1 MINIAYTSD
10 DNFVPQIE
18 AGIASVLENNKN
30 NDIHFYIM
38 SKGITEAHKNEI
50 RKFILFYEQKVDII
64 ELPPIN
70 ELIGREIDTGG
81 WNDIVLSRLFFDK
94 LLPPEVDKIL
104 YLDGDTI
111 VRHDL
116 KSLYETD
123 IRKHVI
129 AAAIEPVA
137 PASRKKA
144 IGLSKDAPYYNA
156 GVLLMNLKLWKHRDT
171 GRRIMD
177 FFAAHDYKL
186 FANDQDAI
194 NGCLADEIFPM
205 SATYNFANT
214 NYFYPYS
221 ALMRWTP
228 EDYRISK
235 AHFKEMV
242 RDPAIVHYL
251 GEDRP
256 WRHGSHHRF
265 IGDFFR
271 YYKISPA
278 GRSSKTRRNILEY
291 GWETY
296 YFCFYLFSF
305 FMKPFPDIRRA
316 IINSLIPAFMKYRKK
331 TRDKK

>member
-10 DNFVPQIE
+10 DKFVPQVE
-18 AGIASVLENNKN
+18 AAISSVLENNKK

-38 SKGITEAHKNEI
+38 SKGITEKHKNEI
-50 RKFILFYEQKVDII
+50 IKFVNFYEQKVDII
-64 ELPPIN
+64 ELPPIK
-70 ELIGREIDTGG
+70 ELIGRDIDTGG

-94 LLPPEVDKIL
+94 LLPDDVDKLL

-116 KSLYETD
+116 KPLYNTD
-123 IRKHVI
+123 ISKYTIGAV
-129 AAAIEPVA
+129 IEPVV
-137 PASRKKA
+137 PESRKKA
-144 IGLSKDAPYYNA
+144 IGLKSNAPYYNA
-156 GVLLMNLKLWKHRDT
+156 GVLLMNLKLWKERDT
-171 GRRIMD
+171 GKRIMD

-194 NGCLADEIFPM
+194 NGCLKDEIITV
-205 SATYNFANT
+205 STTYNFANT
-214 NYFYPYS
+214 NYFYPYK
-221 ALMRWTP
+221 AIMRWTP
-228 EDYRISK
+228 EEYRISK

-242 RDPAIVHYL
+242 KNPAIVHYL

-271 YYKISPA
+271 YYKMTPA
-278 GRSSKTRRNILEY
+278 GRNPETRQAIMEY

-296 YFCFYLFSF
+296 YFCFYMFSF

-331 TRDKK
+331 ARAEK